1 MEPSIFIPHFL
12 RACLFALLPGKDT
25 AERSEQPEE
34 GGSRSLPICS
44 FIFRLLN
51 SIIQQIGL
59 RGKPA
64 QAPIRYGSTAQM
76 SSVLQLPVS
85 LMLQLFAEVP
95 SCPGALLVCLFSGF
109 PGCSGGPQPRL
120 KTLLP
125 WWCRCFSL
133 LGLRVCSQKWERAG
147 GHSWS
152 CPKPQAPSKR
162 EGEGVGRTWGALCS
176 RHLLCPEAGES
187 LWKCSLVPVC
197 SLLHLACK
205 HSSKTHLNS
214 LQHLGVLFANP
225 RIV

>member
-1 MEPSIFIPHFL
+1 MLLPLSLPLAHPACGCGSSARSRTRQHKPVTRAGLQFFTLTLARGCLRKQGCECLLMEPSIFIPHFL

-34 GGSRSLPICS
+34 GGGRSLPICS

-64 QAPIRYGSTAQM
+64 QAPIRYGSTARM
-76 SSVLQLPVS
+76 SSVLQLPLS

-120 KTLLP
+120 KTPLP

-133 LGLRVCSQKWERAG
+133 LGLRVCSQK
-147 GHSWS
+147 
-152 CPKPQAPSKR
+152 
-162 EGEGVGRTWGALCS
+162 
-176 RHLLCPEAGES
+176 
-187 LWKCSLVPVC
+187 
-197 SLLHLACK
+197 
-205 HSSKTHLNS
+205 
-214 LQHLGVLFANP
+214 
-225 RIV
+225 